1 MRRAVAAV
9 VVTFG
14 VAAGPVWGA
23 VVDCLVTPSA
33 MVKLV
38 FPVSGL
44 LALVEVQRGQVVGK
58 GEVVARLDS
67 SVETAGL
74 DIARARAEAHA
85 GIEAARARLASAD
98 RQLARVAGLAA
109 KALVPQTE
117 ADAARLERDQ
127 AANELRDRQEM
138 QVTARLEAERAARLV
153 DQRIL
158 ISPIAGVVVDRN
170 FEPGEY
176 VERDPVVTLATLDP
190 VDIEVIAP
198 SEAFGKV
205 ALGDFISVTLERP
218 AGAHKA
224 AQVAVLDPFVDAAS
238 GTFRIRLTL
247 PNPKGDITAGFRC
260 QAELP

>member
-158 ISPIAGVVVDRN
+158 ISPIAGVVVD
-170 FEPGEY
+170 
-176 VERDPVVTLATLDP
+176 
-190 VDIEVIAP
+190 IEVIAP

-205 ALGDFISVTLERP
+205 ALGDFIDVTLERP